1 MGRDNDAKWKIWIA
15 ADSLL
20 IVLGAV
26 YLLTQAQWTSAA
38 PAGTSLQVQSRS
50 MESVQRADTAQV
62 QSMDAAQ
69 AGSTDTAQAGSDA
82 AGATPG
88 DAADT
93 AQQARAD
100 VQQSGDMQ
108 QGSADAQQT
117 GSDAQQDSAAAQQS
131 GDTQQSS
138 TDVQQDGVTQQG
150 SDVAQQT
157 VTDTQRDIPQVF
169 TDYED
174 GGLYAITVNTR
185 WTCLN
190 IRKGGGVWNRVE
202 YKAPKGNTGYLIAH
216 GRSWSLIYIDG
227 YIGYAYNKYLGL
239 SDVDEYTYPNE
250 LIGMDERNVGVYELE

>member
-69 AGSTDTAQAGSDA
+69 AGSTDTAQAQSADEAPVGSEDTVQAQSTDTAQAGSDA

-93 AQQARAD
+93 VQQAGAD

-108 QGSADAQQT
+108 QT
-117 GSDAQQDSAAAQQS
+117 G
-131 GDTQQSS
+131 
-138 TDVQQDGVTQQG
+138 
-150 SDVAQQT
+150 
-157 VTDTQRDIPQVF
+157 TDTQRDIPQVF